1 MYKICSEN
9 SQKSN
14 KLTMKCHHQLYPQ
27 TPSTMQQ
34 FDKVPEMSFGLKNFE
49 NNYIKVFFYLFIYL
63 FIFGVVCLNLC
74 MFVCVHMH
82 VGTHTCSC
90 GCVQMFMWVHADF
103 CVHSFRDQSVL
114 PGNLLGCCSHFL
126 RQGLSLTIELT
137 LLIGWITNELQ

>member
-1 MYKICSEN
+1 MFRKFTEI
-9 SQKSN
+9 Q
-14 KLTMKCHHQLYPQ
+14 Q
-27 TPSTMQQ
+27 TDYEMSPSTLSSDPIYNATIWQSPRDV
-34 FDKVPEMSFGLKNFE
+34 FWTKNFE